1 MKLIDVARVIR
12 SKNAGPTTL
21 TLDLLFNERAGYD
34 AACASPALK
43 ADAIGRMYSVP
54 AERVE
59 VMPYPAALAIKTYQ
73 HPPRAVYLLGPED
86 GTLPDAIMRQHD
98 TVILPGAYPL
108 NVAMAATVVLYDRVM
123 KT

>member
-34 AACASPALK
+34 AACASAALK
-43 ADAIGRMYSVP
+43 ADAIGRMYRVP

-59 VMPYPAALAIKTYQ
+59 VMPYPAALAIKISLDRRIIAGSPGDRDVYGAQQ
-73 HPPRAVYLLGPED
+73 HGPLLGVE
-86 GTLPDAIMRQHD
+86 L
-98 TVILPGAYPL
+98 
-108 NVAMAATVVLYDRVM
+108 
-123 KT
+123 